1 MMQFRIQGLTQVQ
14 AFRGAAMLGAA
25 TLGVAILCGCAVAD
39 GLNERSRIDYKSSTV
54 AKPGQ
59 SLEVPPDLSSPRN
72 DERFALPG
80 RTDTTAS
87 GFQRDRA
94 TAKPVTA
101 SPSDLLP
108 NIDGARLERAGGQ
121 RWLVI
126 NQAPEK
132 LWPLVRE
139 FWQESGFVI
148 QIERPEAG
156 ILETDWAENRAKIPQ
171 DFIRATIGR
180 VFDGAFSSGERDK
193 FRTRLET
200 GPGGTE
206 IYISHRGLAEVQ
218 TGQFKE
224 TTKWENRPTDPELEI
239 EFLRRLM
246 IKFGADQQRA
256 KAVVTQPAVASAGAS
271 GTAGSGATAVA
282 GVTSAG
288 TGGTSA
294 GSGGTSI
301 AAANAERAKLVS
313 DPVSGRVELV
323 ESFDRAWRRVGLAL
337 DRGGFTVEDRDRS
350 QGVYFVRYIDP
361 EVDAR
366 NTTNP
371 GFFAR
376 MFSSDTAAASSRQYR
391 VKVQGTADKT
401 SISVQSRDG
410 NPVASDA
417 DRQTAGKMLALLHE
431 QLKI

>member
-1 MMQFRIQGLTQVQ
+1 MMQFRIQGLIRVQ

-25 TLGVAILCGCAVAD
+25 TLGVAILGGCAVAD

-54 AKPGQ
+54 AKTGP

-94 TAKPVTA
+94 TAKPVTT

-108 NIDGARLERAGGQ
+108 SIDGARVERAGGQ

-126 NQAPEK
+126 NQTPEK

-200 GPGGTE
+200 GSGGTE

-256 KAVVTQPAVASAGAS
+256 KAVVTQPAVAAAGAS
-271 GTAGSGATAVA
+271 GTSASGATAV
-282 GVTSAG
+282 TSA
-288 TGGTSA
+288 
-294 GSGGTSI
+294 GTSI

>member
-1 MMQFRIQGLTQVQ
+1 MNRLHKILPLTLLS
-14 AFRGAAMLGAA
+14 AAVLG
-25 TLGVAILCGCAVAD
+25 GCAVAD
-39 GLNERSRIDYKSSTV
+39 GLNERSRIDYKSATV
-54 AKPGQ
+54 AKAGP

-80 RTDTTAS
+80 RTSETTAS
-87 GFQRDRA
+87 AFQRDRA
-94 TAKPVTA
+94 VPKPVA
-101 SPSDLLP
+101 AGPSDLLP
-108 NIDGARLERAGGQ
+108 NIEGARLERAGGQ
-121 RWLVI
+121 RWLVL
-126 NQAPEK
+126 NQPPEK

-139 FWQESGFVI
+139 FWQEAGFVI

-180 VFDGAFSSGERDK
+180 VFDSAFSSGERDK
-193 FRTRLET
+193 FRTRLEQ
-200 GPGGTE
+200 GPNGTE

-224 TTKWENRPTDPELEI
+224 TTKWENRPSDPELEV

-256 KAVVTQPAVASAGAS
+256 KAVVTAAPV
-271 GTAGSGATAVA
+271 
-282 GVTSAG
+282 AG
-288 TGGTSA
+288 TGAGIGSGTGSGPVA
-294 GSGGTSI
+294 GSSAPGSP
-301 AAANAERAKLVS
+301 AAIAERAKLVN

-376 MFSSDTAAASSRQYR
+376 MFSSDTAATSSRQYR
-391 VKVQGTADKT
+391 VKVQGSADTT
-401 SISVQSRDG
+401 SISVLSRG
-410 NPVASDA
+410 SNPVASKA
-417 DRQTAGKMLALLHE
+417 DRQTAGKILAMFD
-431 QLKI
+431 

>member
-1 MMQFRIQGLTQVQ
+1 MNRLQKILPLTLIS
-14 AFRGAAMLGAA
+14 AAVLG
-25 TLGVAILCGCAVAD
+25 GCAVAD
-39 GLNERSRIDYKSSTV
+39 GLNERSRIDYKSATV
-54 AKPGQ
+54 AKAGP

-80 RTDTTAS
+80 RSSETTAS
-87 GFQRDRA
+87 AFQRDRA
-94 TAKPVTA
+94 VPKPVTA
-101 SPSDLLP
+101 GPSDLLP
-108 NIDGARLERAGGQ
+108 NVDGARLERAGGQ
-121 RWLVI
+121 RWLVL
-126 NQAPEK
+126 NQPPEK

-139 FWQESGFVI
+139 FWQEAGFVI

-180 VFDGAFSSGERDK
+180 VFDSAFSSGERDK
-193 FRTRLET
+193 FRTRLEQ
-200 GPGGTE
+200 GPNGTE

-224 TTKWENRPTDPELEI
+224 TTKWENRPSDPELEV

-256 KAVVTQPAVASAGAS
+256 KAVVTAAPVAGAGAAV
-271 GTAGSGATAVA
+271 GTGTGTGT
-282 GVTSAG
+282 GVGTGTGAG
-288 TGGTSA
+288 TGTGTSTP
-294 GSGGTSI
+294 GS
-301 AAANAERAKLVS
+301 AAAIAERAKLVN

-376 MFSSDTAAASSRQYR
+376 MFSSDTAATSSRQYR
-391 VKVQGTADKT
+391 VKVQGSADTT
-401 SISVQSRDG
+401 SISVLSRDG